1 MPPGTT
7 IAATSRRHALGPL
20 LVALV
25 LLTACSPTPG
35 PGPATSVTSTPPTVA
50 AKPAASVAASPA
62 ASPVARSVPGPSP
75 APSPAA
81 SVAPSPVVVAV
92 PSPSP
97 LPEAPTPI
105 PTATPVPLALD
116 DSPFAVMIDN
126 IVEARPQVGLGAADV
141 VYEAPAEGGIPRLMP
156 IYLQRG
162 GSADRIGPVR
172 SARDYFVYLANE
184 YRAPLVHIGA
194 SPQGF
199 AALTETGLPDLQE
212 IVNNHVFTR
221 DPRRAA
227 PHNAYVST
235 DSVRQELQNEG
246 VSTDASTGPLA
257 FGDYAPGTDPATHV
271 AISYPGAPR
280 YLVEYDYDADSQTY
294 ARSMDGKPHT
304 DGATGERYVAH
315 SIVIQSVDVEP
326 IPGDTAGRVDV
337 TLVGSGQ
344 GTLVADGTQVALN
357 WSKADNDSPTEFERT
372 DGQPFRLPM
381 GEVWIQLVPFDAEV
395 TIT

>member
-1 MPPGTT
+1 M
-7 IAATSRRHALGPL
+7 LGPL

-25 LLTACSPTPG
+25 LLIACSPTPG
-35 PGPATSVTSTPPTVA
+35 PGPATSLTSTPQAVA
-50 AKPAASVAASPA
+50 ATPAASVAVSPA
-62 ASPVARSVPGPSP
+62 ASPRARSVPGPSP

-81 SVAPSPVVVAV
+81 SVGPSPGLAAL

-97 LPEAPTPI
+97 IVELPT
-105 PTATPVPLALD
+105 PTATAVPLALD
-116 DSPFAVMIDN
+116 DNPFAVMIDN
-126 IVEARPQVGLGAADV
+126 IPEARPQVGLGAADV

-162 GSADRIGPVR
+162 GRADRIGPVR
-172 SARDYFVYLANE
+172 STRHYFVYLANE
-184 YRAPLVHIGA
+184 YHAPLVHIGA

-221 DPRRAA
+221 DPRRAP

-246 VSTDASTGPLA
+246 ISTDASTGGLA
-257 FGDYAPGTDPATHV
+257 FGEYAPGTDPATHV

-304 DGATGERYVAH
+304 DGATGKRYAAH
-315 SIVIQSVDVEP
+315 SIVIQSVDVQP

-337 TLVGSGQ
+337 TLVGNGQ
-344 GTLVADGTQVALN
+344 GTLIADRTQVALD
-357 WSKADNDSPTEFERT
+357 WSKTDNDSPTDFQRA

-381 GEVWIQLVPFDAEV
+381 GEVWIQLVPYDAEV
-395 TIT
+395 TVS

>member
-1 MPPGTT
+1 MPAPS
-7 IAATSRRHALGPL
+7 AA
-20 LVALV
+20 
-25 LLTACSPTPG
+25 
-35 PGPATSVTSTPPTVA
+35 PA
-50 AKPAASVAASPA
+50 PAASV
-62 ASPVARSVPGPSP
+62 VPS
-75 APSPAA
+75 A
-81 SVAPSPVVVAV
+81 SVAPLA
-92 PSPSP
+92 SPSP
-97 LPEAPTPI
+97 LVELPS
-105 PTATPVPLALD
+105 PTATAVPLALD
-116 DSPFAVMIDN
+116 DNPFAVMIDN
-126 IVEARPQVGLGAADV
+126 IVEARPQTGLGAADV

-156 IYLQRG
+156 IYLKRG

-184 YRAPLVHIGA
+184 YHAPLVHIGA

-199 AALTETGLPDLQE
+199 AALTATGLPDLQE

-221 DPRRAA
+221 DPRRAP

-246 VSTDASTGPLA
+246 VSTDASTGALA
-257 FGDYAPGTDPATHV
+257 FGDYVPGTEPATHV

-280 YLVEYDYDADSQTY
+280 YLVEYDYDAESQTY

-304 DGATGERYVAH
+304 DGATGERYMAH

-337 TLVGSGQ
+337 TLVGSGPA
-344 GTLVADGTQVALN
+344 TLIADGTQVALG
-357 WSKADNDSPTEFERT
+357 WSKADNDSPTDFQRA

-381 GEVWIQLVPFDAEV
+381 GEVWIQLVPFDGEV
-395 TIT
+395 RVG